1 MRKAYHTPTVFELNG
16 SEVLVSIGSRAAF
29 GYDVKTGKELWTV
42 RHGGFNA
49 AIPPVRLG
57 DLLILNTGSER
68 AHTVGIRIDAKMSGD
83 ITESHT
89 VWDKDKR
96 NASEA
101 CPVLIGSTYYQIT
114 RGGILSAIDAK
125 TGKDL
130 WEDRLQG
137 RFLPSPIAL
146 GDKLL
151 ICNDPGQ
158 CYLVKASPEKFELLA
173 THALPELITSS
184 PVVADGAL
192 FIRSAGALYKI
203 AKP

>member
-1 MRKAYHTPTVFELNG
+1 
-16 SEVLVSIGSRAAF
+16 
-29 GYDVKTGKELWTV
+29 
-42 RHGGFNA
+42 
-49 AIPPVRLG
+49 
-57 DLLILNTGSER
+57 
-68 AHTVGIRIDAKMSGD
+68 VGIRIDAKMSGD

-158 CYLVKASPEKFELLA
+158 CYLVRASPEKFELLA

>member
-1 MRKAYHTPTVFELNG
+1 T
-16 SEVLVSIGSRAAF
+16 
-29 GYDVKTGKELWTV
+29 
-42 RHGGFNA
+42 
-49 AIPPVRLG
+49 
-57 DLLILNTGSER
+57 
-68 AHTVGIRIDAKMSGD
+68 GD

-89 VWDKDKR
+89 LWDKDKR

-101 CPVLIGSTYYQIT
+101 CPILLNGTYYQIT

-137 RFLPSPIAL
+137 RFLSSPIVL

-158 CYLVKASPEKFELLA
+158 CYLVKASPEKFEV
-173 THALPELITSS
+173 TGTNTLPELITAS

-203 AKP
+203 AKK